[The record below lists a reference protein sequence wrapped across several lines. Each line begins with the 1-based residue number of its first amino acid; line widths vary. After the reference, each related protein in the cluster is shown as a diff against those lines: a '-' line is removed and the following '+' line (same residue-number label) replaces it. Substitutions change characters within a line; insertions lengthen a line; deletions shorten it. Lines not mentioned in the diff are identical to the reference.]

1 MEKNQYRVLIVED
14 NLVAALHLETLLTR
28 NGYEVVGKLQY
39 GEQLKDKVAAEEPDV
54 ILLDHLLKGT
64 MTGAEAALD
73 LREDSRMN
81 PIVFITAMSDK
92 KTVQAMSSIERSV
105 IIHKPFHNEVL
116 LRTIKDHIDAYLIGN
131 KAS

>member
-64 MTGAEAALD
+64 RTGAEAALD